1 MIRRMRSLASS
12 LRPRLHFCRPAYS
25 SVSTRADRGEGGRP
39 VVVQAE
45 TGNSTAQHYGR
56 HLGLADSASEGE
68 RCDEVK
74 WTTADREPECCI
86 RRIHI
91 GIASLAP
98 TAPPGTRR
106 SKEHHQHRAIFLRS
120 APHRAS
126 SAAWPTTTQ
135 RSLPAAAI
143 PPPPQVI
150 HAVQDCRGP
159 QLRLYLLFTDI
170 VDIINCSTTKACY
183 NEPGAPPVQRPVT
196 ATRKY

>member
-1 MIRRMRSLASS
+1 MS
-12 LRPRLHFCRPAYS
+12 YS
-25 SVSTRADRGEGGRP
+25 SVWMRADRGEGGRP

-86 RRIHI
+86 RPIPI

-126 SAAWPTTTQ
+126 SAGWPTTTQ
-135 RSLPAAAI
+135 HTLPAAAI
-143 PPPPQVI
+143 SRYHHI
-150 HAVQDCRGP
+150 HKSSMRSRTAEALNYAYISSSP
-159 QLRLYLLFTDI
+159 TSWTS
-170 VDIINCSTTKACY
+170 ST
-183 NEPGAPPVQRPVT
+183 APR
-196 ATRKY
+196 